1 MRGGWRMKTVIK
13 RSYLE
18 LVLAIIGI
26 VVGYIFVFN
35 QSEFIAMLG
44 RKVGLCGLLTIT
56 WYSVRRAR
64 VGRINWSENE
74 DWRKIY
80 ALVLL
85 IAYATVIALG

>member
-1 MRGGWRMKTVIK
+1 MKTVIK

-18 LVLAIIGI
+18 LVLAIAGI
-26 VVGYIFVFN
+26 VIGYVFVFN

-56 WYSVRRAR
+56 WYGVRRAR
-64 VGRINWSENE
+64 VGKINWNENE

-80 ALVLL
+80 LSL
-85 IAYATVIALG
+85 IHI